1 MFAIDLSE
9 SVLKKIQFES
19 LAYPTGLAVNL
30 NEDVLFVAEMCH
42 NRILKVV
49 LHENGTYHTSVFK
62 QFSGRFGPT
71 ALAVNHDGLIY
82 VARFDFAQVSDHGVI
97 TILNEK
103 AEIED
108 EIKLPKL
115 PEITGLYFSKIHENT
130 LFITEA
136 SNQILVS
143 HKIE

>member
-1 MFAIDLSE
+1 
-9 SVLKKIQFES
+9 
-19 LAYPTGLAVNL
+19 
-30 NEDVLFVAEMCH
+30 MCH

-71 ALAVNHDGLIY
+71 AIAVNHDGLIY
-82 VARFDFAQVSDHGVI
+82 VARFDFAQISDHGVI

-103 AEIED
+103 AEVED

-115 PEITGLYFSKIHENT
+115 PEITGLHFSSALENT
-130 LFITEA
+130 LYITEG
-136 SNQILVS
+136 SNQALVS
-143 HKIE
+143 YKIE

>member
-1 MFAIDLSE
+1 
-9 SVLKKIQFES
+9 
-19 LAYPTGLAVNL
+19 
-30 NEDVLFVAEMCH
+30 MCH
-42 NRILKVV
+42 NRVLKVV

-71 ALAVNHDGLIY
+71 AITVDNDGLIY
-82 VARFDFAQVSDHGVI
+82 VARFDFSHISDHGIV

-108 EIKLPKL
+108 EIRLPKL

-130 LFITEA
+130 LFITEGSNHLLA
-136 SNQILVS
+136 SY
-143 HKIE
+143 KIE